1 MKLIDISPEIH
12 AGLAVFPG
20 DVPFARAVSLDMTR
34 GDHLTL
40 SSLSATLHIGAHAD
54 APGHYVADGDDI
66 AARPLDLYAGECE
79 VVFVENAENRR
90 ILPADL
96 PDRPSWPERV
106 LFRTD
111 TFTDPSRWTD
121 RFASLSPELVDHLA
135 GRGVRLVGIDTPS
148 VDPADS
154 KLLESHQAIARHDMA
169 ILEGLVLS
177 HVAPGRY
184 ELLALPLKIRGGDA
198 APCRAALR
206 AIPQS
211 HPERFP
217 PIARG

>member
-20 DVPFARAVSLDMTR
+20 DVPFARAVSLDMTS

-40 SSLSATLHIGAHAD
+40 SSLTATLHIGAHAD
-54 APGHYVADGDDI
+54 APSHYLADGDDI
-66 AARPLDLYAGECE
+66 ASRPLELYAGECE
-79 VVFVENAENRR
+79 VVLVETAENRR
-90 ILPADL
+90 ILPSDL
-96 PDRPSWPERV
+96 PERATWPERV

-111 TFTDPSRWTD
+111 TFPDPARWTD

-135 GRGVRLVGIDTPS
+135 ARGVRLVGIDTPS
-148 VDPADS
+148 VDPAAS

-169 ILEGLVLS
+169 ILEGLVLA

-184 ELLALPLKIRGGDA
+184 ELLALPLRIRDADA

-206 AIPQS
+206 RIP
-211 HPERFP
+211 
-217 PIARG
+217 